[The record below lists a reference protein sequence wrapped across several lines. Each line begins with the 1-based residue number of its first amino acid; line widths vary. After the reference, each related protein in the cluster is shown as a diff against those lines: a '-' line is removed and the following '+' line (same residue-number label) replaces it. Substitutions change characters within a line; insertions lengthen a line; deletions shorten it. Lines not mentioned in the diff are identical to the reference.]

1 MVDVTSYKLPASNIW
16 QFMSFHYAVSVS
28 FQTKK
33 QEKSWFLF
41 ISHMQCMPTQHDNTS
56 FIFLIYN
63 IYSKKTE
70 TQIMKSLPFLPFK
83 KNAFCPVSTPL
94 QKSKSRL
101 SVQSHSK
108 LITAEKENSGPTSP
122 QWMNC
127 GKMLADIHLTYLFGY
142 DWCDTQL
149 GNVGALIV

>member
-83 KNAFCPVSTPL
+83 KKCILPSFHTVAEIKKPT
-94 QKSKSRL
+94 L
-101 SVQSHSK
+101 SA
-108 LITAEKENSGPTSP
+108 I
-122 QWMNC
+122 
-127 GKMLADIHLTYLFGY
+127 
-142 DWCDTQL
+142 
-149 GNVGALIV
+149 ALKVDHR